1 MRAREAGFTLLEL
14 VVAVG
19 ITVILLAAGGYCVLS
34 MRPAALRGALDD
46 FDANLATAKAIAAS
60 SGNGATLVFAPQ
72 AHGALG
78 FTLRVYSGRPN
89 TANAVIATNAMI
101 ASSPAAVSEAHFGK
115 PPFAIFLNS
124 AGYPTGSAN
133 YPTLDAQENPTFGAI
148 AQQPPCPSGG
158 IELTFTSPQGV
169 TATRTLPC
177 DEPVPIVAGT
187 DPTPTPNAP
196 HISPTYL
203 LAHYTTDSG
212 PLKFKAAEYGYY
224 HWYASTQNGAACL
237 TQSSDTGAAPATFAS
252 PWPYEQPS
260 PASQG
265 GIAPAPPEFAPY
277 TWPLGDPNDPPAWF
291 QLSPV
296 LHNGGMCSV
305 TVADDFNQSGTVT
318 VQVMGDLTPSVTAL
332 SLTAGNPASAVGFSK
347 TFDTQQ
353 LLLSAGGP
361 CGGIVTA
368 QPETGFTPTGAPST
382 TRATASVAIAPLAQG
397 ACTLIVQDQY
407 GEQVQVAINVAS
419 ARQPFA
425 TWPASLVV
433 GVNGAAVAQ
442 STTGILQIADRE
454 RSFAL
459 ALGPVINALLGG
471 GVARA
476 ASYTGPCYAQAFQ
489 SGTGG
494 APDTSLPPSVA
505 QALNLNV
512 ASDGC
517 ILSYNGGSSTSGVI
531 AAYEPIGTSQ
541 TGNFSAQPIGCGA
554 IVSSGAWTPNLG
566 RNDASASLPAVGAT
580 PGSCVVDVSDGT
592 SAQVPVPDAGAVAVT
607 VTCAA
612 GDHYVN
618 GACYYLVA
626 AVGFCETKNTLGVI
640 AYNCSPPIPTSC
652 ETGSGGC
659 ADYPYEVLDFYAV
672 PSSALGSADGGT
684 QAQIQGALCTLV
696 DQEIAGGPAW
706 GTEWAINYQYT
717 VSDGPSEYAGADWN
731 DSVGNSLGLSIANE
745 TEVAGYSSGLM
756 NSGYIFNPAACV
768 TTPGTSGRPSPTP
781 PNPR

>member
-19 ITVILLAAGGYCVLS
+19 ITVILLAAGGYWMLS

-72 AHGALG
+72 PNGALG

-89 TANAVIATNAMI
+89 AASAVSPTNAMI
-101 ASSPAAVSEAHFGK
+101 ASSPASVSEAHFGK

-133 YPTLDAQENPTFGAI
+133 YPTLDAQENPTFGVI

-169 TATRTLPC
+169 AATRTLPC
-177 DEPVPIVAGT
+177 DEPAPIAAGA

-224 HWYASTQNGAACL
+224 HWYASTQNGAPCQ
-237 TQSSDTGAAPATFAS
+237 TQASDTGAAPATFAS
-252 PWPYEQPS
+252 PWPYAQPS

-296 LHNGGMCSV
+296 LHNGGMCTV
-305 TVADDFNQSGTVT
+305 TVADDFNQLGTVT
-318 VQVMGDLTPSVTAL
+318 VQVMGDLTPTVTSL
-332 SLTAGNPASAVGFSK
+332 SLTAGNPASAVGLSK

-361 CGGIVTA
+361 CAGIVGA
-368 QPETGFTPTGAPST
+368 QPELGFTPAGVPST
-382 TRATASVAIAPLAQG
+382 ARATASVAIAPLTQG

-407 GEQVQVAINVAS
+407 GEQVQIAINVAS

-425 TWPASLVV
+425 TWPASLVI

-442 STTGILQIADRE
+442 STTGTLQIADRE
-454 RSFAL
+454 QSFAL
-459 ALGPVINALLGG
+459 ALGPVINALLDGG
-471 GVARA
+471 IARG

-489 SGTGG
+489 SGSSG

-517 ILSYNGGSSTSGVI
+517 ILSYSGGSSASGVI
-531 AAYEPIGTSQ
+531 AAYEPVGTSQ
-541 TGNFSAQPIGCGA
+541 TGNFQPTTPCQNVNFG
-554 IVSSGAWTPNLG
+554 SWSPNLG
-566 RNDASASLPAVGAT
+566 RDDLQALLPVVGAT
-580 PGSCVVDVSDGT
+580 PGACIVDIADGT
-592 SAQVPVPDAGAVAVT
+592 STQVPIADAGGVGVT

-612 GDHYVN
+612 GDQYVN

-626 AVGFCETKNTLGVI
+626 AVGFCETKTVLGVI
-640 AYNCSPPIPTSC
+640 AYNCSPPIPTAC
-652 ETGSGGC
+652 ETGSDGC
-659 ADYPYEVLDFYAV
+659 ADYPYEVLDFDAI

-684 QAQIQGALCTLV
+684 QAQIQTVLCTLV
-696 DQEIAGGPAW
+696 EAEIAGGPSW

-717 VSDGPSEYAGADWN
+717 VSDSPSEYAGADWN
-731 DSVGNSLGLSIANE
+731 DSVENNLGLGIANE
-745 TEVAGYSSGLM
+745 TEVAGYNSGAM
-756 NSGYIFNPAACV
+756 NSAYIFNPADCGA
-768 TTPGTSGRPSPTP
+768 TPGPSGRPSPTP
-781 PNPR
+781 PNPL